1 MGSDKRLMAVVPS
14 FQEFQR
20 IFDILAPDGVD
31 VEQASCLLEAV
42 LAHAHAQRAMLAQ
55 ARQDG
60 ADEIPETNPE
70 TKPAPVILYD
80 IDSFSSAPNGWRG
93 ALRQLL
99 NLHHDTRVIFTSRLA
114 DEDMWIEVLA
124 TGGHDLLS
132 KPFSDSELRQAVRR
146 ALGGKALATA
156 A

>member
-31 VEQASCLLEAV
+31 VQQASCLLEAV

-60 ADEIPETNPE
+60 TNDLAM
-70 TKPAPVILYD
+70 TNAGPVILYD
-80 IDSFSSAPNGWRG
+80 IDSFTSNLNGWRG